1 MPVHHRQLPARRT
14 PHPPPARVGLTDRRS
29 TSPTPAHGAAP
40 APTVRAAPPPPTAP
54 PSHAPHRRTTPPPPH
69 PPATQAP
76 LTPHHPTRSP
86 RRTCSPTPRHPF
98 LRAPTTHQSPPS
110 TPQQDAHPH
119 LPTPHHPTS
128 RPPPALLSP
137 SPHPLPVRFPGGLR
151 VLSTDS
157 ATFFPPH
164 GGDSGVVQILST
176 GEAVRTRS
184 WLVRWLGIS
193 GKPLSTGCGEL
204 FVHRP
209 RGRLVH
215 RVRSA
220 AHREGVVVHS
230 FSTGLS
236 TVRQQNTRSHRAE

>member
-1 MPVHHRQLPARRT
+1 MPVHHRQLPARRS
-14 PHPPPARVGLTDRRS
+14 PHPLPARLGLTDRRS
-29 TSPTPAHGAAP
+29 TSPTPLTAP
-40 APTVRAAPPPPTAP
+40 RPPPTVRATPPPPTAP
-54 PSHAPHRRTTPPPPH
+54 PRHAPHRRPPAPSTRQPPKPPSRPITPRAAPDEPAPPPPVTPSLVRQPPIDHLPTRPPPPPPH
-69 PPATQAP
+69 
-76 LTPHHPTRSP
+76 
-86 RRTCSPTPRHPF
+86 
-98 LRAPTTHQSPPS
+98 
-110 TPQQDAHPH
+110 
-119 LPTPHHPTS
+119 PHHPTS

-193 GKPLSTGCGEL
+193 GKPLSTACGEL
-204 FVHRP
+204 FVHRS